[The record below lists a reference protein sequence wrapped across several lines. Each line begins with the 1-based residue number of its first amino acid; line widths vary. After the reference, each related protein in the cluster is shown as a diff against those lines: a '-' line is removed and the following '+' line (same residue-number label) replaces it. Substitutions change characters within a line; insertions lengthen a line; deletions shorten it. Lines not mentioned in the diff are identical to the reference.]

1 MLTRRFRSLCALFL
15 TSSILSLAQLLPA
28 ADDLPPGAVALRG
41 HKEAVYAVAFTPDG
55 KYVLTGSGDPSVK
68 VWEVATGKEVKTFAG
83 PNGHRG
89 LVLGIAVSPDGTH
102 FATAGADNSA
112 RVWDFPDA
120 RPVREYALRAEGQ
133 AVAVSPDGSRVAGAG
148 KDGTIRVWATADGR
162 QLYECGGHSGA
173 VTGLAFS
180 PNGQLLA
187 SAGADSTLRFWNAGD
202 GKPLAS
208 FAAHPGAVAGVAFH
222 PNGAMAVTCGPDG
235 SVRYWGLPPVA
246 TRDLRAPFKD
256 PVTALSLSPDGAQV
270 VAAAGMSIRL
280 AAFANGQTLKVFAAG
295 DGVTSVAASAGS
307 GLVAA
312 GSGSE
317 VLLWQ
322 TKDGKQLMRQAAH
335 AGGVTGVA
343 FAPNGS
349 QLATVG
355 KDGMLRLSAVPG
367 GTKTAFEA
375 HKGGCTAVAFHDN
388 GTQALTAGADG
399 SVKLWALPAGK
410 LVRTYG
416 PLAAGVDSLAFAR
429 GCAQLAAASG
439 KTLTV
444 WNTADGKKA
453 FSLEMPARARG
464 VSFSGDRTRLAAA
477 GEDGRVRVW
486 DIATRRELQGFL
498 HAAAATG
505 VAFHP
510 HVANQLVSA
519 GADGSVG
526 VHTVSAQRTVTLGP
540 AVNGVAVSPTTGQ
553 VLAACGDGKV
563 RLTNAATGAV
573 ERVLDAGDRP
583 VSCVAVAR
591 NGVLVAAGGAD
602 RKVRLFTANDGRPL
616 SAFTMQAEPRA
627 LAFSPNNAA
636 LVATGDDDS
645 VTAWNVAYNPGQ
657 APPAG
662 FGKVMQAYRHPGA
675 AGVVFP
681 AAGSVFYTSGAD
693 KSVKAWRLASEAP
706 LRNFGHPNTVNAIAY
721 NKGGTLLATGCGDG
735 KLRLFDPAKGAQVRE
750 INAHPLPNNEGAIY
764 AVAFSPDGKQVASA
778 SKDQSVK
785 LFNVADGKLLREFKA
800 FKEKE
805 SPRGHQDAVL
815 CVAFSPDG
823 RLLASGGAD
832 KTIKVWNVADGAVVA
847 EMANPAFKGAAHTG
861 WVYAL
866 RFADAGKKVISAGAA
881 PRLRGYVA
889 AWEAASGKPLWGKE
903 MDAGTIFAMAA
914 SPDEALL
921 ALGTGGSVR
930 SERDLNL
937 GLLLKMPR

>member
-1 MLTRRFRSLCALFL
+1 MLKRRFRSLYALFL
-15 TSSILSLAQLLPA
+15 TSSILSLAQHLPA
-28 ADDLPPGAVALRG
+28 DDGLPPGTVALRG

-55 KYVLTGSGDPSVK
+55 KHALTGSGDPSVK

-83 PNGHRG
+83 PKGHRG
-89 LVLGIAVSPDGTH
+89 LILGVAVSPDGTH

-112 RVWDFPDA
+112 RVWDFPDS

-133 AVAVSPDGSRVAGAG
+133 AVAVSPDGSRAAGAG
-148 KDGTIRVWATADGR
+148 KDGTIRVWATADGK
-162 QLYECGGHSGA
+162 QLYECCGHSGA

-187 SAGADSTLRFWNAGD
+187 SVGADSTLRYWKAGD

-208 FAAHPGAVAGVAFH
+208 FAAHPGAGVAFH
-222 PNGAMAVTCGPDG
+222 PNGALAITCGPDG
-235 SVRYWGLPPVA
+235 SVRCWGLPPVA
-246 TRDLRAPFKD
+246 TRGLQAPFKD
-256 PVTALSLSPDGAQV
+256 PVTALWLSPDGAHL
-270 VAAAGMSIRL
+270 VAAAGKSIRL
-280 AAFANGQTLKVFAAG
+280 AAFANGQAIKEFAAA
-295 DGVTSVAASAGS
+295 DSVTSVAASAG
-307 GLVAA
+307 GALLAAAA
-312 GSGSE
+312 GAE

-335 AGGVTGVA
+335 AGEVTGVA

-367 GTKTAFEA
+367 GTKAAFEA

-416 PLAAGVDSLAFAR
+416 PMAAGVDSLAFAR
-429 GCAQLAAASG
+429 GCTQLAATSG
-439 KTLTV
+439 KTLTM
-444 WNTADGKKA
+444 WNAADGKEA
-453 FSLEMPARARG
+453 FSLPMPARARG
-464 VSFSGDRTRLAAA
+464 VSFSGDRTRLATA

-510 HVANQLVSA
+510 HAANQLVSA
-519 GADGSVG
+519 GADGAVG
-526 VHTVSAQRTVTLGP
+526 VHTVSALRTAALGP

-553 VLAACGDGKV
+553 VIAACADGKV

-602 RKVRLFTANDGRPL
+602 RKVRLFAANDGRPL
-616 SAFTMQAEPRA
+616 SAFTMPAEPRA

-636 LVATGDDDS
+636 LVATGDDGS
-645 VTAWNVAYNPGQ
+645 VTAWDVAYNPGQ
-657 APPAG
+657 APPAD
-662 FGKVMQAYRHPGA
+662 FGKVVQSYRHPGA

-721 NKGGTLLATGCGDG
+721 NKEGTLLATGCGDG

-750 INAHPLPNNEGAIY
+750 INARPLPNNEGAVY

-823 RLLASGGAD
+823 KRLASGGAD
-832 KTIKVWNVADGAVVA
+832 RTIKVWNVEDGAVAA
-847 EMANPAFKGAAHTG
+847 EMANPAFKAASHPG

-866 RFADAGKKVISAGAA
+866 RFVDGGKKVISAGAA

-903 MDAGTIFAMAA
+903 LDAGTIFALAA
-914 SPDEALL
+914 SADEALL